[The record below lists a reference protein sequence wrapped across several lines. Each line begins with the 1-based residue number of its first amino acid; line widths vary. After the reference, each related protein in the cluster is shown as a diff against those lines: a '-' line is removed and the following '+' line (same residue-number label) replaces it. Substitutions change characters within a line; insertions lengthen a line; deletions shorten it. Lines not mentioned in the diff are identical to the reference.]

1 MRRYFVE
8 RRTSKYVKGYNF
20 LSFVRKCKKQLLDTG
35 LDSLKN
41 ACQKV
46 VHKTDEML
54 WNKTAD
60 AVTKSNN
67 DKIEKPEFVEEII
80 IPLEKKKDE
89 ILNKLRKV
97 LYIKMEHF
105 IKSKLLNDSTVSRF
119 VTKWVQVNE
128 SIWMIYQVFN
138 ILLAKI

>member
-8 RRTSKYVKGYNF
+8 RRTSRYVKGYNF

-54 WNKTAD
+54 
-60 AVTKSNN
+60 
-67 DKIEKPEFVEEII
+67 
-80 IPLEKKKDE
+80 
-89 ILNKLRKV
+89 
-97 LYIKMEHF
+97 
-105 IKSKLLNDSTVSRF
+105 
-119 VTKWVQVNE
+119 
-128 SIWMIYQVFN
+128 
-138 ILLAKI
+138 

>member
-67 DKIEKPEFVEEII
+67 DKIEKPVFVEEII

>member
-20 LSFVRKCKKQLLDTG
+20 ISFVRKCKKQLLDTG

-80 IPLEKKKDE
+80 IPLEKKKM
-89 ILNKLRKV
+89 K
-97 LYIKMEHF
+97 Y
-105 IKSKLLNDSTVSRF
+105 
-119 VTKWVQVNE
+119 
-128 SIWMIYQVFN
+128 
-138 ILLAKI
+138 

>member
-67 DKIEKPEFVEEII
+67 DKI
-80 IPLEKKKDE
+80 
-89 ILNKLRKV
+89 LNKLRKV